1 MPSALIPPDESSR
14 LQELRSYD
22 VLDSLPEAALDDL
35 TRLAS
40 YICQTP
46 MALITL
52 VDESRQWFKSVIG
65 LEGTQTSR
73 DAAFCAH
80 AILGKELF
88 VVADALKDDRFFDN
102 PFVTG
107 EPGVRFY
114 AGSPLISE
122 SGHALGSLCVID
134 RVPRT
139 LTATQA
145 RALEVLSRQAMT
157 HLTMHRTMLHL
168 KKVEGELQLAKEALE
183 ARVVERT
190 AQLTIANGKLADSNE
205 ELATDIHRRQLAEQ
219 SLRESEAQFRF
230 LAETMPTIIFTATPD
245 GNIDY
250 YNPRWYDYTGLTF
263 DQAKDWGWTPVIHP
277 DDLQNTIERW
287 TRCVMTGA
295 LHEVE
300 CRCKR
305 GCDGEYRWHLA
316 RSSPRRDES
325 GAIVQWV
332 GNCTDIHDQ
341 KMAAAAIEN
350 ARHELE
356 SRVEERTA
364 QLQHEKQFA
373 EAVLDNITDGIVAC
387 DASGTLTLFNRAT
400 RELHGMSEARIPA
413 EDWSAKYDLFLADGI
428 TRMEKSEIPLYRA
441 FEGEVVQRYEMV
453 IAPHAKP
460 KRRIVASGRPIHD
473 SNGRKLGAVVGMN
486 DITDRAAAEEKFR
499 VVFECSSDAH
509 LLHDDTGIIDCNNAA
524 LEMLGCRD
532 KAQLLSLH
540 PASLSPEFQPD
551 GRRSIDLGRI
561 NEAAAFR
568 DGQLRFE
575 WMHQKLDGT
584 PLPTEVTLTRVSLSG
599 KASILVV
606 WHDLTEQYKIQESL
620 RLAKEAAE
628 LATRTKSE
636 FLANMSH
643 EIRTPMTA
651 ILGYADLLQGPA
663 RSDHERINYIQI
675 IRRNGEQLLQILND
689 ILDISKI
696 EAGKLEVEH
705 IPCSPMKILSEVEA
719 LMRGRAIEKNISFG
733 IEYRANVP
741 GKMRS
746 DPTRIR
752 QILINLISNA
762 IKFTA
767 AGEVKVK
774 VSVENE
780 GLAPR
785 VRFDVV
791 DTGIGLTAEQQT
803 RLFLP
808 FGQADSSTTRRF
820 GGTGL
825 GLAICHRLAMILGGE
840 MSVTTEAGRG
850 STFSFSLPLT
860 NQTENNVDDPGNAT
874 LIASAEMR
882 STVERTGARILL
894 AEDGEDNRRLVT
906 IYLKNAGFVVDAV
919 PDGRAAV
926 NAIVKAANSVNAYDL
941 ILMDMQMPVL
951 DGYGATR
958 ELRQLGYTALPIVAL
973 TAHAMEGE
981 KEKCIASGCD
991 DYATKPLDPVALLQT
1006 LRRRLNTPGLETI
1019 VNTDSDGRNTTEG
1032 EVRSSRENDPI
1043 LSEILI
1049 DYVANLPVYVSEMA
1063 SLLARSEMEDLRQL
1077 VHQLKGSGGGYG
1089 FAKITHLA
1097 AIAEARI
1104 ANRDT
1109 VLQLTAE
1116 IQELSDYVRRVAG
1129 YDRSREKGI
1138 APANVAPA
1146 N

>member
-14 LQELRSYD
+14 LQELRSYE

-35 TRLAS
+35 THLAS

-80 AILGKELF
+80 AILGKGLF
-88 VVADALKDDRFFDN
+88 VVADALKDDRFSDN
-102 PFVTG
+102 PLVTG

-114 AGSPLISE
+114 AGSPLVSE

-139 LTATQA
+139 LTATQMS
-145 RALEVLSRQAMT
+145 ALEVLSRQAMT

-168 KKVEGELQLAKEALE
+168 KKVEGELQIAKEALE
-183 ARVVERT
+183 ARVTERT
-190 AQLTIANGKLADSNE
+190 AQLTIANAKLIDINE
-205 ELATDIHRRQLAEQ
+205 ELATDIHRRQLTEQ
-219 SLRESEAQFRF
+219 SLRESEAKFRF
-230 LAETMPTIIFTATPD
+230 LADTMPTIILTATPD
-245 GNIDY
+245 GNVNY
-250 YNPRWYDYTGLTF
+250 YNPRWYAYTGLTF
-263 DQAKDWGWTPVIHP
+263 EQGKDWGWTPVIHP
-277 DDLQNTIERW
+277 DDLQDTIARW
-287 TRCVMTGA
+287 TRSVMTGEP
-295 LHEVE
+295 HEVE
-300 CRCKR
+300 CRFKR
-305 GCDGEYRWHLA
+305 GSDGAYRWHLV

-325 GAIVQWV
+325 GAIAQWV
-332 GNCTDIHDQ
+332 GTCTDIHDQ
-341 KMAAAAIEN
+341 KMAAAEIEN

-387 DASGTLTLFNRAT
+387 DESGTLTLFNRAT
-400 RELHGMSEARIPA
+400 RELHGLSEEPLQADEWP
-413 EDWSAKYDLFLADGI
+413 AKYNLFLFDGI
-428 TRMEKSEIPLYRA
+428 TPMQKEDIPLYRA
-441 FEGEVVQRYEMV
+441 FQGEVVQGYEMV
-453 IAPHAKP
+453 IAPFGKP
-460 KRRIVASGRPIHD
+460 KCRVVVSGRPIRD
-473 SNGRKLGAVVGMN
+473 SNGRKLGAVIGMH
-486 DITDRAAAEEKFR
+486 DITERAAAEEKFR

-509 LLHDDTGIIDCNNAA
+509 LLHGETGIVDCNNAA

-551 GRRSIDLGRI
+551 GQRSMELGRI
-561 NEAAAFR
+561 HEAAAFR
-568 DGQLRFE
+568 EGQLRFE

-606 WHDLTEQYKIQESL
+606 WHDLTERNKIQETL
-620 RLAKEAAE
+620 RLAKETAE

-663 RSDHERINYIQI
+663 RSDHERINYVQI

-696 EAGKLEVEH
+696 ESGKLEVEH

-741 GKMRS
+741 GKIRS

-767 AGEVKVK
+767 TGEVKVK

-825 GLAICHRLAMILGGE
+825 GLAICHRLATMLGGE
-840 MSVTTEAGRG
+840 MSVTSESGRG
-850 STFSFSLPLT
+850 SSFSFSLPYA
-860 NQTENNVDDPGNAT
+860 NQTEIGIENASGPG
-874 LIASAEMR
+874 LIESMEASL
-882 STVERTGARILL
+882 TVERIGARILL

-926 NAIVKAANSVNAYDL
+926 NAIVKAANTANAYDL

-958 ELRQLGYTALPIVAL
+958 ELRKLGYSALPIVAL

-981 KEKCIASGCD
+981 KEKCLASGCD
-991 DYATKPLDPVALLQT
+991 DYATKPLNPVALLET
-1006 LRRRLNTPGLETI
+1006 LRRRLNTPGMEA
-1019 VNTDSDGRNTTEG
+1019 VAKPESFRRNASDG

-1049 DYVANLPVYVSEMA
+1049 DYVANLPVYVREMA
-1063 SLLARSEMEDLRQL
+1063 NLLARSEMEDLRQL

-1089 FAKITHLA
+1089 FPKITELA

-1109 VLQLTAE
+1109 VLELTAE

-1129 YDRSREKGI
+1129 YDRSREKNI
-1138 APANVAPA
+1138 APAT
-1146 N
+1146 